1 LGIFQQK
8 GTAGLRREMKNFVLL
23 KVAEYRPLGHTRAAI
38 KEMDK
43 RLLKELRGA
52 GWEEFG
58 AGARAENAI
67 YMTIL

>member
-1 LGIFQQK
+1 
-8 GTAGLRREMKNFVLL
+8 MKNFVLL